1 MTTKKPVSAH
11 RNFFHTTGF
20 FKQIFGNDTLTD
32 SAPNV
37 IAFSPQQCEIDRV
50 HQIAILDLLY
60 LASVRE
66 IQEEIVLAPLRVAA
80 GLELFEEREKS
91 SEAIEQKLSEIKNR
105 IKFLKELS
113 LILSLRPEGIHSI
126 PPLQGPSELQELS
139 DILKKDGFSWNK
151 NVMSFLSSK
160 LKIKINSDIL
170 LQKLWQQFCLFSY
183 EGGVENAMERAKQRY
198 NRTDV
203 SSQDSLALG
212 FEYFLAKLV
221 HRERW

>member
-1 MTTKKPVSAH
+1 MTTRKPVSAH

-32 SAPNV
+32 SSPNV

-66 IQEEIVLAPLRVAA
+66 IQEGIVLAPLRVVA
-80 GLELFEEREKS
+80 GLELFEESEKS
-91 SEAIEQKLSEIKNR
+91 SDAIEKKLSEIKNR

-126 PPLQGPSELQELS
+126 PPLKGPSELQELS
-139 DILKKDGFSWNK
+139 DILRKDGFSWNK

-183 EGGVENAMERAKQRY
+183 E
-198 NRTDV
+198 
-203 SSQDSLALG
+203 
-212 FEYFLAKLV
+212 
-221 HRERW
+221 